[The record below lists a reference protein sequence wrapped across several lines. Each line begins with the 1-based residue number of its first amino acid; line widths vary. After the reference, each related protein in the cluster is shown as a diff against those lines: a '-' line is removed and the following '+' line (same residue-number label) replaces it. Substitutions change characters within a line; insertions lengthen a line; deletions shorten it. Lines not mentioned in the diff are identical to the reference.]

1 MSDTTKLIEK
11 LVEKYGKKRES
22 LLPILQGVVAEK
34 RYLTEDTM
42 LEIAKALDISGAEV
56 YGTASFYSFFDLE
69 PRGKNIIRVCK
80 TIVCDMKG
88 KTEVLN
94 TIKECLGIG
103 VGETTPDGMFTLVQT
118 NCIGQCDKAPA
129 MLINDEVYSDLTADK
144 VRTIL
149 KEYKLNNKN

>member
-34 RYLTEDTM
+34 RHLTENTM

-56 YGTASFYSFFDLE
+56 YGTVSFYSFFDLE

-88 KTEVLN
+88 KNEVIN
-94 TIKECLGIG
+94 TIKECLGIN
-103 VGETTPDGMFTLVQT
+103 VGETTSDGMFSLVET

-129 MLINDEVYSDLTADK
+129 MLINDRVYNELTAEK

-149 KEYKLNNKN
+149 KEYKLNHKN